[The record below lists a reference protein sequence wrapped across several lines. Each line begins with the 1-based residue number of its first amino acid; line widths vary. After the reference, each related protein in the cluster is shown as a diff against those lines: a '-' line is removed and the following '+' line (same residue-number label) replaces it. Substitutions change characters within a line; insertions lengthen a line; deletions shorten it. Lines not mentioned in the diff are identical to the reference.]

1 MASKI
6 NLAIEAFK
14 HKGFISKIPTIM
26 RMLNSIRK
34 KHYRPEIKNLLVPG
48 AVLLYILS
56 PIDVIPDW
64 IPVLGQLDDLAMVA
78 FAIPL
83 LIKETERFLTWEN
96 ERSSNKI
103 IEAEIIK

>member
-14 HKGFISKIPTIM
+14 HKGLLSKIPTIL

-34 KHYRPEIKNLLVPG
+34 GQYKPEIKNLLIPG
-48 AVLLYILS
+48 AVLIYILS
-56 PIDVIPDW
+56 PLDIIPDF
-64 IPVLGQLDDLAMVA
+64 IPVIGMMDDLALIA

-83 LIKETERFLTWEN
+83 LLKETERFLAWEGDRGN
-96 ERSSNKI
+96 TKI
-103 IEAEIIK
+103 VDAKIVG